1 MIKHLKV
8 NGDIYKVRY
17 VSHKRNMSIGLSEHT
32 HIPKNFGMLFD
43 FKKVLENAVF
53 NMYEMSF
60 CIDIVVI
67 GQDNTVTEIFRNCIP
82 GNHTYK
88 CKNARYVLE
97 VSANS
102 DIEIGDEIE
111 II

>member
-1 MIKHLKV
+1 MFIIHFIKINIKNNTYYSMIKHLKV

-32 HIPKNFGMLFD
+32 HIQKNFGMLFD
-43 FKKVLENAVF
+43 FKKVLKNAVF

-67 GQDNTVTEIFRNCIP
+67 G
-82 GNHTYK
+82 
-88 CKNARYVLE
+88 
-97 VSANS
+97 
-102 DIEIGDEIE
+102 
-111 II
+111 